1 MAGWAD
7 NIFSNLPPSKPLPGS
22 PKRPKLPDN
31 TPLMPVDP
39 RAVVGGLI
47 DQGAQ
52 GVGHAIDTATGQP
65 VGEGFS
71 QPTLGREAYQMLTSP
86 TFGGGMS
93 PLAGA
98 STLAVA
104 PLAARAVRGARTA
117 EEIATGARTAATDA
131 DTAAQASRAAQAS
144 PGQAAL
150 DRLTGSAPAATPS
163 ATDIATGGRGL
174 TDIAPDIRNMP
185 VDQGIAQART
195 EAHLVPSR
203 GGGYVGAPPNIG
215 TYADLQARRG
225 QVDDYIAQHLGGA
238 DWYDRARGGINQATG
253 GDQNANTWLSK
264 LQGSLSAGVSPES
277 ETAFAVKEAVSRA
290 AGDPQV
296 AHWGAQSRAI
306 DRAVEANDPS
316 LMQFGDKTEEYAGK
330 IDPNQPPFKSATG
343 VNDFRQAK
351 LWGYPGRAEGVDP
364 SVGATQHRFLDYETA
379 LTADRANQANL
390 GGRANWTGEQI
401 QAVPW
406 VTQKAEDLGIPFEQ
420 AAMAGADYYP
430 KHAAAATYEQ
440 QPGQALV
447 DRGHL
452 PGASSMSADQRTAF
466 AANDPWTDAS
476 GRDVIYGG
484 GRVVNS
490 SGEKTGLGVP
500 TLPTVSATGVWK
512 DETNPAR
519 IAQPTVPFNIS
530 TKENPAIGGG
540 PLGTKDVPPYASDFL
555 KAGETVRSLFGA
567 QEAGGAHKL
576 WDKQAP
582 GAQNAVFVP
591 LDRDATRPE
600 IDALSAAGEP
610 FGMPHVTSTNGG
622 LAVLNWEGAPK
633 LTPKD
638 RNGLLDAINDAK
650 PDDAGD
656 HRMVRANTVYAAP
669 NYTTPGAFTATQSM
683 LDAVGDNPFFT
694 QNEGIGQAAGAL
706 ARRDQTWGPQI
717 GAQGQ
722 DFWNLRNLAA
732 ADPGPEGMTWA
743 DRLKNAV
750 QKRAVPASVTIG
762 GSTVALYPTA
772 GLPATP
778 QQQQQAPPGTT
789 LNSPPD
795 WLRQYYG
802 GGL

>member
-1 MAGWAD
+1 MAGWD
-7 NIFSNLPPSKPLPGS
+7 DQIFANLPGS
-22 PKRPKLPDN
+22 PRRPKPPPDQRS
-31 TPLMPVDP
+31 LMQTMFPVDP
-39 RAVVGGLI
+39 REVIGGLMN
-47 DQGAQ
+47 QATEGA
-52 GVGHAIDTATGQP
+52 GNLAAGAARLVGLPNPDLLGHDVTGFLQ
-65 VGEGFS
+65 
-71 QPTLGREAYQMLTSP
+71 SP
-86 TFGGGMS
+86 TFGGGAS
-93 PLAGA
+93 PMAGA
-98 STLAVA
+98 TTLAAA
-104 PLAARAVRGARTA
+104 PLGARALRGARTA
-117 EEIATGARTAATDA
+117 EEIATGVRGAATESDA
-131 DTAAQASRAAQAS
+131 ATQAARAAQAS

-150 DRLTGSAPAATPS
+150 DRRMSGQAAAPTPS
-163 ATDIATGGRGL
+163 ATEIATGGGRAL

-185 VDQGIAQART
+185 VDQGIKQAQT
-195 EAHLVPSR
+195 EAHLVPVK
-203 GGGYVGAPPNIG
+203 GGGYVGAPPDIQ

-253 GDQNANTWLSK
+253 GDPTANTWLSK

-277 ETAFAVKEAVSRA
+277 ETAFAIKEAVSRA

-316 LMQFGDKTEEYAGK
+316 LMQFGDKTEEYAAK
-330 IDPNQPPFKSATG
+330 IDPNQPPFKNATG
-343 VNDFRQAK
+343 VNDFRQLK

-364 SVGATQHRFLDYETA
+364 SAGETQHRFLDYETA
-379 LTADRANQANL
+379 LTADRANQRQL
-390 GGRANWTGEQI
+390 GGRTDWTGEQI

-452 PGASSMSADQRTAF
+452 PGASGMSADQRAAF
-466 AANDPWTDAS
+466 AANDPWTDPS

-530 TKENPAIGGG
+530 TKANPAIGGA
-540 PLGTKDVPPYASDFL
+540 PLGTKDIPPYAQDFL
-555 KAGETVRSLFGA
+555 TAGEMIRSTFGA

-576 WDKQAP
+576 WEKQAP

-622 LAVLNWEGAPK
+622 LAVLNFDGAPK
-633 LTPKD
+633 LSTQD
-638 RNGLLDAINDAK
+638 RNGLLDAINNAK
-650 PDDAGD
+650 PDDAGG
-656 HRMVRANTVYAAP
+656 HRMVRANTVSAAP

-694 QNEGIGQAAGAL
+694 QNAGIGQAAGAL
-706 ARRDQTWGPQI
+706 ARRDEAWGPQI
-717 GAQGQ
+717 GEQGQ
-722 DFWNLRNLAA
+722 DFWNLRQLAA
-732 ADPGPEGMTWA
+732 ADPGPDGLTWA

-750 QKRAVPASVTIG
+750 QRRAVPASVTVG

-778 QQQQQAPPGTT
+778 QQQPQQTPGMS

-795 WLRQYYG
+795 WMRQYWN